1 MFSTI
6 PECFLISWS
15 INMFI
20 CVSQKEPITRNIF
33 NASPIFLIYFWYFY
47 STCSYALHT
56 NLIKHPIQ
64 LVEEHSKEGTFK
76 ECLLLEFFW
85 VVLHTSRPSPT
96 LTHGLQASIL
106 HVHHTDLCFSNN
118 YSTYLTL
125 SLSLS
130 CKHTH
135 TFLAKSHIT
144 TDTYMHT
151 HIHTHKYFYEN
162 VTV

>member
-1 MFSTI
+1 MFKSGFTWAMFSAI

-20 CVSQKEPITRNIF
+20 CVSQKEPITRKIF

-125 SLSLS
+125 SLSHS
-130 CKHTH
+130 PASTHTH
-135 TFLAKSHIT
+135 SLQN
-144 TDTYMHT
+144 HT
-151 HIHTHKYFYEN
+151 
-162 VTV
+162 